1 MLKDLFSPHAVA
13 IIGASQDPTK
23 IGNAILR
30 NMIDSGYKGN
40 IIPINPSSQEVMG
53 LRFYPSIDKVD
64 DTPELAV
71 IALPASRTIDALKG
85 CVERGVK
92 FVIIIAGG
100 FSELGKEGRDRELQL
115 LDIIKGTDTRI
126 IGPNTLGVYF
136 PHIGV
141 NTALTSPGRMAF
153 LPKGEIAFVSQS
165 GALGLLTMDGVS
177 EYNVGISAFLNLGN
191 RVDLNEVEL
200 LDYFAAD
207 ELTKSIVLYLESVP
221 KGREFFSKVKEI
233 TMKKPVVVLKS
244 GRTEESAVAASL
256 HTGAMASDDAVV
268 NGAISQAGAVRA
280 YDETEMMDFGRVLAY
295 SGRISGDRIAII
307 TTAGGVGVI
316 TADYISSKVNGI
328 GMRLASL
335 SDETKRRIREV
346 VVPFASVNNPID
358 LTADGSVDNF
368 DKVIGILEE
377 DDEVDGIIAYPL
389 PQTPKM
395 GVGVVD
401 VINKYKGGRKPIIV
415 GVLGSKIAKELIIEF
430 EKRKIP
436 AYPSV
441 HRTVKALE
449 ALRSYSRYVE
459 RRRGSR

>member
-53 LRFYPSIDKVD
+53 LRCYPSIDKVD

-244 GRTEESAVAASL
+244 GRT
-256 HTGAMASDDAVV
+256 
-268 NGAISQAGAVRA
+268 
-280 YDETEMMDFGRVLAY
+280 
-295 SGRISGDRIAII
+295 
-307 TTAGGVGVI
+307 
-316 TADYISSKVNGI
+316 
-328 GMRLASL
+328 
-335 SDETKRRIREV
+335 
-346 VVPFASVNNPID
+346 
-358 LTADGSVDNF
+358 
-368 DKVIGILEE
+368 
-377 DDEVDGIIAYPL
+377 
-389 PQTPKM
+389 
-395 GVGVVD
+395 
-401 VINKYKGGRKPIIV
+401 
-415 GVLGSKIAKELIIEF
+415 
-430 EKRKIP
+430 
-436 AYPSV
+436 
-441 HRTVKALE
+441 
-449 ALRSYSRYVE
+449 
-459 RRRGSR
+459 

>member
-1 MLKDLFSPHAVA
+1 
-13 IIGASQDPTK
+13 
-23 IGNAILR
+23 
-30 NMIDSGYKGN
+30 
-40 IIPINPSSQEVMG
+40 
-53 LRFYPSIDKVD
+53 
-64 DTPELAV
+64 
-71 IALPASRTIDALKG
+71 
-85 CVERGVK
+85 
-92 FVIIIAGG
+92 
-100 FSELGKEGRDRELQL
+100 
-115 LDIIKGTDTRI
+115 
-126 IGPNTLGVYF
+126 
-136 PHIGV
+136 
-141 NTALTSPGRMAF
+141 
-153 LPKGEIAFVSQS
+153 
-165 GALGLLTMDGVS
+165 
-177 EYNVGISAFLNLGN
+177 
-191 RVDLNEVEL
+191 
-200 LDYFAAD
+200 
-207 ELTKSIVLYLESVP
+207 
-221 KGREFFSKVKEI
+221 
-233 TMKKPVVVLKS
+233 
-244 GRTEESAVAASL
+244 
-256 HTGAMASDDAVV
+256 MASDDAFV
-268 NGAISQAGAVRA
+268 NGEISQAGAVRA

-401 VINKYKGGRKPIIV
+401 VINKYTGGRKPIIV